1 MGLGAGVNTTKGEG
15 STHLEY
21 TCFHVCSLQ
30 RIKRKL
36 VGQEVKGV
44 GVMKDEEVM
53 LEEIETSH
61 SLGGYRRCRCYST
74 VRYTIVNRFQR
85 ICCQ

>member
-1 MGLGAGVNTTKGEG
+1 MRSVMVGLVAGVNTTKGEG

-44 GVMKDEEVM
+44 DVMEDEEIN
-53 LEEIETSH
+53 LEKLKTLSH
-61 SLGGYRRCRCYST
+61 
-74 VRYTIVNRFQR
+74 
-85 ICCQ
+85 